1 MLSSDVRPD
10 HFGPNRN
17 PPHGASKGFS
27 TMPTNRR
34 IFLTQ
39 SASSLALAICPLL
52 PAETK
57 GRWYQDTLYARNL
70 PKRKFPDYRFVFS
83 LNSKGLGRTDHFH
96 RYEPS
101 IEKAFTHLR
110 AAAEKWNSEAKD
122 PEFTFNRYGIH
133 LLRAPKLTFPGTYGY
148 SVAYAKDLRALETL
162 QILLT
167 KLELPTRIVV
177 L

>member
-1 MLSSDVRPD
+1 M
-10 HFGPNRN
+10 
-17 PPHGASKGFS
+17 
-27 TMPTNRR
+27 TINRR
-34 IFLTQ
+34 VFLTQ
-39 SASSLALAICPLL
+39 SASSLALTICSLL

-70 PKRKFPDYRFVFS
+70 PKRKFPDHRFVFS
-83 LNSKGLGRTDHFH
+83 LNSKGLGRTDQFH

-101 IEKAFTHLR
+101 VEKAFTHLR
-110 AAAEKWNSEAKD
+110 AAAEKWDPQAKD
-122 PEFTFNRYGIH
+122 PEFTFNGYGIQ
-133 LLRAPKLTFPGTYGY
+133 LIRVPKFTFPGTYGY
-148 SVAYAKDLRALETL
+148 SVAYAKDLRALEAL